1 MAERVGFEPTKSF
14 GPLHT
19 FQACAFDHSAT
30 APLGG
35 ATNRIA
41 ALPQA
46 CRLWQRRRML
56 RSRLPLALF
65 AFLTTA
71 ATPPPATPAP
81 PSPGEVVAAAPA
93 AAWRPVAP
101 ENLLVMDLA
110 GGAQVAIELAPDF
123 APVHVANIRAFV
135 RAGWFDGGTI
145 ERVQDNYVVQWAGKA
160 ETTPLPAGV
169 VAHPA
174 AEYERPLAGLAFRP
188 LVSRDAYAHQVGHS
202 GGWPVGSDGR
212 VAWLAHCYGMVGVGR
227 DMPPD
232 TGSGSELYAVI
243 GQAPRHLDRN
253 IALVGRVLGGI
264 EAMTALPRGTGDLGF
279 YSDAKQRTPITR
291 VRVAADIP
299 AADRPRYEVMRSD
312 APAFAAYLDARA
324 NRRDAF
330 FVRPAGG
337 VDLCNAPVP
346 VRRRP

>member
-35 ATNRIA
+35 ATSHIV

-46 CRLWQRRRML
+46 CRLWQHHAMH
-56 RSRLPLALF
+56 RSRLPIVLIALS
-65 AFLTTA
+65 LTA
-71 ATPPPATPAP
+71 AAPPTTVP
-81 PSPGEVVAAAPA
+81 PSPGEIVAAAPA
-93 AAWRPVAP
+93 SAWRPVAP
-101 ENLLVMDLA
+101 ENLLVMNLA
-110 GGAQVAIELAPDF
+110 DGAHVAIELAPDF
-123 APVHVANIRAFV
+123 APVHVANIRAFA
-135 RAGWFDGGTI
+135 RAGWFDGGAI
-145 ERVQDNYVVQWAGKA
+145 ERVQDNYVVQWAGRD
-160 ETTPLPAGV
+160 ETRPLPAGV
-169 VAHPA
+169 VAHPP

-188 LVSRDAYAHQVGHS
+188 LAARDAYAAQVGHS
-202 GGWPVGSDGR
+202 DGWPVASDGR
-212 VAWLAHCYGMVGVGR
+212 TAWLTHCYGMVGVGR

-232 TGSGSELYAVI
+232 TGTGSELYTVI

-253 IALVGRVLGGI
+253 IALVGRIVSGI
-264 EAMTALPRGTGDLGF
+264 EPLTALPRGTGDLGF
-279 YSDAKQRTPITR
+279 YTDPGQRTTITR
-291 VRVAADIP
+291 VRLAADIP
-299 AADRPRYEVMRSD
+299 AAERPRYQVMRGD
-312 APAFAAYLDARA
+312 APAFAAYLNARA

-346 VRRRP
+346 VRREP